1 VLGLSTRP
9 PPPDCW
15 LLQMFI
21 VFLVKTK
28 VNSDKYLEILYIGTV
43 SLMTRTNKEAKTQKG
58 GGEFRPETA
67 GLDTRSNPA
76 GPRRAFLG
84 ARKYH
89 TGPTTF
95 RTHTGQKKMNYVGF
109 QCTSFSGSGHI
120 LYAPYVQ
127 SFGDVT
133 TPGRLGLFY

>member
-1 VLGLSTRP
+1 
-9 PPPDCW
+9 
-15 LLQMFI
+15 MFI

-28 VNSDKYLEILYIGTV
+28 VNSDKYLEMKGALYIGTV
-43 SLMTRTNKEAKTQKG
+43 SLMTRTN
-58 GGEFRPETA
+58 
-67 GLDTRSNPA
+67 TRLINPA

-95 RTHTGQKKMNYVGF
+95 RTHTGQINMNYVGF
-109 QCTSFSGSGHI
+109 QCTSFSGSDHI